1 METVYWGC
9 RVQPHGDDIWT
20 QFEIDKPLANA
31 SGGEGGIF
39 TLKPHAGET
48 RVAKIYNPKAKS
60 LLKPDAFNSLAHLT
74 SKYAELSQPDA
85 LPFVTWPIEVLFTI
99 KHPSSVQHLS
109 TLAGITMRHVT
120 GHNVLRKLTSDAGGR
135 IGNGNGTQN
144 GLANAK
150 AVRIAAIIAHYL
162 NRMHQRGIVFS
173 DLNPNNILVSNDHR
187 QVTFVDADAFQHP
200 FVTAFTKP
208 HFTDGYASPN
218 QANKIAGP
226 RTPDD
231 DNFVLAIHIF
241 QLLLDGGHPFDT
253 GPAFNPT
260 GDLLTNI
267 TPNDNIKARRWP
279 YSDVA
284 KYHPPGET
292 PAHFARL
299 HPDLRSMFTRAF
311 QDFAPPTAKE
321 WENTLPRFANSVED
335 PSAPKPRPPTPS
347 SPQVASVR
355 TSTPQPAFH
364 APPAPPPAPA
374 QLYAVHPRPT
384 APLNLRA
391 KPSHVPGKPI
401 HIIALAFIAR
411 CLRSLLVL
419 TGRLLGRLALGI
431 AKWLAQGVT
440 DIATA
445 AWTPFKKYGGIEIT
459 AGLVLLGS
467 IFWLLDAYERHLIE
481 KRRPHASSSPLFSM
495 PAVPTPPLPEP
506 KTYPPLHT
514 FIPGAKPYPSDP
526 RMERTPPLFPAD

>member
-20 QFEIDKPLANA
+20 QYEIDKPLANA

-48 RVAKIYNPKAKS
+48 RVAKIYNHKSKS
-60 LLKPDAFNSLAHLT
+60 LLKSDAFRSLAILT
-74 SKYAELSQPDA
+74 SRYQELSQPNA
-85 LPFVTWPIEVLFTI
+85 LPFVAWPIEVLFTI
-99 KHPSSVQHLS
+99 KHPSTVQHLS

-162 NRMHQRGIVFS
+162 NRMHQRGIVFC
-173 DLNPNNILVSNDHR
+173 DLNPNNILVSNDYR
-187 QVTFVDADAFQHP
+187 QITFVDADAFQHP

-260 GDLLTNI
+260 GDFFANI

-284 KYHPPGET
+284 KFRPPGET
-292 PAHFARL
+292 PAHYARL
-299 HPDLRSMFTRAF
+299 HPDLRSMFARAF
-311 QDFAPPTAKE
+311 QDFVPPTAKE
-321 WENTLPRFANSVED
+321 WEETLPSFANTVEANS
-335 PSAPKPRPPTPS
+335 PPKPKASPPPRP
-347 SPQVASVR
+347 QA
-355 TSTPQPAFH
+355 
-364 APPAPPPAPA
+364 PPAPA
-374 QLYAVHPRPT
+374 QQYVLHPRP
-384 APLNLRA
+384 ASPVNLQA
-391 KPSHVPGKPI
+391 TPSHVPRKPI
-401 HIIALAFIAR
+401 HIIVLAFIAK
-411 CLRSLLVL
+411 CLRSLLIM
-419 TGRLLGRLALGI
+419 TGMLLGRLALGL
-431 AKWLAQGVT
+431 AKWLAQGFA

-445 AWTPFKKYGGIEIT
+445 AWTPFKKYGGVEIT

-481 KRRPHASSSPLFSM
+481 KRRPHASSPALFSLAPAM

-514 FIPGAKPYPSDP
+514 FIPSAKPFPSDP
-526 RMERTPPLFPAD
+526 RMEPTPPLFPAD